1 MATELVSVSGR
12 QAHVVKRNVHQGANS
27 FSAVQVKFLDTGEIC
42 WRASTQVTP
51 VGVEDIEFTLPLA
64 EQEELDECEAVIARG
79 LKTFVEVGNALLN
92 IRDKKLYRAAYDT
105 FEAYCQHRWDFS
117 KSRANQ
123 LIAASETV
131 ANLTTIVVKNDTPEP
146 VALPENEAQARPLTP
161 LDPEDQRV
169 IWQLVTE
176 SAPDGKVTAAHVK
189 SVVSL
194 LTQVGYTRAIDG
206 GDGIDIPIEQA
217 TPDHF
222 KAVLTEDAAERM
234 ARQQQYIA
242 AKQKPRTKLFDQRG
256 SLERVVHDLDW
267 ARFERLTDGRI
278 VRLLLYV
285 EEAE

>member
-12 QAHVVKRNVHQGANS
+12 QAHVVKRNIHQGENS

-51 VGVEDIEFTLPLA
+51 ISVEDIEFTLPLA

-105 FEAYCQHRWDFS
+105 FEAYCQHRWDLRER
-117 KSRANQ
+117 RAYQ
-123 LIAASETV
+123 LMDAATV
-131 ANLTTIVVKNDTPEP
+131 VNTLKVEP
-146 VALPENEAQARPLTP
+146 LVQLPENERQTRPLTH
-161 LDPEDQRV
+161 LDPDDQRV

-234 ARQQQYIA
+234 ARQQAYIA
-242 AKQKPRTKLFDQRG
+242 AKQTPRTKLFDERG
-256 SLERVVHDLDW
+256 SLERVIHNLDW